1 MKSLKSIGALIIL
14 LFAFG
19 LQVQGQRFLSS
30 WEEYTFGGDGA
41 DSAEFAYYLGSVNE
55 YNYQVGRA
63 YDEEYRESRIQ
74 FIDSKFGYS
83 IWFVFY
89 TYGIG
94 ATGSGVEIEEL
105 TNRLILTLGVS
116 YIGERIPP
124 VVVDMELNEDMRI
137 QKADITGGPQTLLK
151 IFKHQWWVSEDDMR
165 AVQKGHKFTIIRLD
179 EKVTFDW
186 TGKDPKI
193 LIRRSGKRKSNLLEY
208 SETGSF

>member
-1 MKSLKSIGALIIL
+1 MKSLKIVGVLMIL
-14 LFAFG
+14 LFEFV
-19 LQVQGQRFLSS
+19 LQAQGQRFLSS
-30 WEEYTFGGDGA
+30 CYEYTYGGDSA
-41 DSAEFAYYLGSVNE
+41 DSAEFAYYLGSVE
-55 YNYQVGRA
+55 EFNYQVARA

-94 ATGSGVEIEEL
+94 ATGSGVEIEEF
-105 TNRLILTLGVS
+105 TNRLVLTIGVS

-151 IFKHQWWVSEDDMR
+151 IFKHQWWVSDDDMR
-165 AVQKGHKFTIIRLD
+165 AVQKGTKFTVSRWN

-186 TGKDPKI
+186 TGEEHVIKIRGNSVNNLKDRI
-193 LIRRSGKRKSNLLEY
+193 EGK
-208 SETGSF
+208 

>member
-1 MKSLKSIGALIIL
+1 MKSLKTVGALIIL

-30 WEEYTFGGDGA
+30 WKEFDWDNGP
-41 DSAEFAYYLGSVNE
+41 DSARFVRALGSVNE

-63 YDEEYRESRIQ
+63 YDKEYRGKRIQ
-74 FIDSKFGYS
+74 FIDAKYTYI
-83 IWFVFY
+83 IWFVSY
-89 TYGIG
+89 TGSID
-94 ATGSGVEIEEL
+94 ATGYGVEVQEFP
-105 TNRLILTLGVS
+105 NRRVCTIGVS
-116 YIGERIPP
+116 SVGERLPP
-124 VVVDMELNEDMRI
+124 VVVDLKINDDLRI
-137 QKADITGGPQTLLK
+137 QEADITGAPQTLLK
-151 IFKHQWWVSEDDMR
+151 IFKHQWWVSDDDMR